1 MSAQTTEKEQKGLGI
16 RALSAI
22 LRRSGLA
29 KMLNQRFG
37 GKRDYYELFGYK
49 DILTYND
56 LLGKFLRDGV
66 AKRAVNAP
74 AEALWNNPPTV
85 SSNNEEWN
93 KAWNDLVVRHR
104 LWLQLLK
111 VDRLCGMGSYAC
123 LFIGTDGQWTPETPA
138 KKPSTGVLRKVTY
151 LQPYSQNAADI
162 KSVESNPMSAHYMLP
177 DMYELY
183 PFKQHEGSG
192 INFKIPESGM
202 QSIQAHYTRVLHVAE
217 GELENSIFGA
227 PRLEAIF
234 NYLDDLLKVAGGT
247 SETYWLTANRGMQVD
262 IDKDMEL
269 DPQDAKDLTDEIEE
283 YQNQLRRFIRTRGAK
298 IQNLGSDVP
307 NPKETFDML
316 VSLIAGSLGMPK
328 RILLGAEAG
337 QLASEQDRA
346 NWAER
351 IKNRRTEFG
360 EPVVI
365 FPLIERL
372 TGLGVLPNPEGLQ
385 ITIEWPEAFQLN
397 PLEKAQRSA
406 QHARSATN
414 LAKAIETMHN
424 LNKGAEGSAGQI
436 DPETGE
442 VIPGTEVPAEE
453 GAGLGDLITIEE
465 ARRFMDLD
473 LPVPTIDDVEDVDQ
487 NK

>member
-1 MSAQTTEKEQKGLGI
+1 MTSEIAENKSQGLGI
-16 RALSAI
+16 RVLSQI
-22 LRRSGLA
+22 LQRAGLG
-29 KMLNQRFG
+29 KLLGQSFG
-37 GKRDYYELFGYK
+37 GKRNYYELFGYK
-49 DILTYND
+49 TTLAYEDMLV
-56 LLGKFLRDGV
+56 KFLRDGV

-85 SSNNEEWN
+85 TSNNEEWN
-93 KAWNDLVVRHR
+93 KAWNDLVVRQR

-111 VDRLCGMGSYAC
+111 VDRLCGMGSYSC
-123 LFIGTDGQWTPETPA
+123 LFIGTDGQWTPEAPA
-138 KKPSTGVLRKVTY
+138 KPSKTGLRKVTY
-151 LQPYSQNAADI
+151 LQPYSQNSADI
-162 KSVESNPMSAHYMLP
+162 QSVESNPQSSQYMLP
-177 DMYELY
+177 NMYTLY
-183 PFKQHEGSG
+183 PFKQQAGTG
-192 INFKIPESGM
+192 INIKLPESGV
-202 QSIQAHYTRVLHVAE
+202 QSFKAHYTRVLHVAE
-217 GELENSIFGA
+217 GELENSIFGS
-227 PRLEAIF
+227 PRLEAIY
-234 NYLDDLLKVAGGT
+234 NYLDDLLKVSGGT
-247 SETYWLTANRGMQVD
+247 SETYWLTANRGMQID

-351 IKNRRTEFG
+351 IQNRRTEFG

-372 TGLGVLPNPEGLQ
+372 TGLGVLPASEGLQ
-385 ITIEWPEAFQLN
+385 ITVEWPEAFQLN

-414 LAKAIETMHN
+414 LARAIETMHN
-424 LNKGAEGSAGQI
+424 LNASTEGSEGQL

-442 VIPGTEVPAEE
+442 VIPGTEVPAKN
-453 GAGLGDLITIEE
+453 GAGLGELVTVKE
-465 ARRFMDLD
+465 ARKLMDLD
-473 LPVPTIDDVEDVDQ
+473 PLLPTLDDVGDVSK